1 LAKILLTEIMKKKMD
16 PQPKILRSVFSY
28 RTLRIDYF
36 MLKNAQ
42 DSDTAGNPWTDDR
55 SNATAR
61 AKAQYGYLAGFKL

>member
-1 LAKILLTEIMKKKMD
+1 
-16 PQPKILRSVFSY
+16 
-28 RTLRIDYF
+28 

-61 AKAQYGYLAGFKL
+61 AKAEYGYLAGFKL